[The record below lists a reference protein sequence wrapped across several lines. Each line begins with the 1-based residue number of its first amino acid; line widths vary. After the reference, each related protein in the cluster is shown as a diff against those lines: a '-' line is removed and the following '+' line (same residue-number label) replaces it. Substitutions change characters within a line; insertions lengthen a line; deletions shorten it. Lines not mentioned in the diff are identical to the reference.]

1 MCKSMPRDQVSWL
14 ELGFT
19 LFGRAIIKIAPTVL
33 WDCAFVF
40 VVWQIEHAVRPYD
53 VYTQCPAFRLSPSAF
68 RPRPFDFPPSSL
80 ENAQP
85 WKQLC

>member
-1 MCKSMPRDQVSWL
+1 MCKSMPQDQVSWL

-40 VVWQIEHAVRPYD
+40 VVWQIEHAVRPY
-53 VYTQCPAFRLSPSAF
+53 VFCSAFTFYSPS
-68 RPRPFDFPPSSL
+68 PF
-80 ENAQP
+80 
-85 WKQLC
+85 